1 MTRSA
6 APLALLTILLA
17 ACSIAGPSPSPA
29 PTPTPS
35 PSPSPSPSPAAGFYL
50 RAWYTQ
56 ALPPRNTFSWLAMLT
71 IADGVLLNGNVAVDM
86 RFPGPLTILPI
97 ARPISSDGIAMLV
110 DEARRLGLLGD
121 VTDFT
126 GGQAMPGARL
136 AQLELIVDGTSY
148 TLTGDPEALS
158 RCGGGRCI
166 ADPGTPEAF
175 AAFWQA
181 LTMADT
187 WLAPELGPVQPFVPD
202 RVALLLTEPAPND
215 EGNVPAE
222 WPFDTPLAEAGVAFP
237 GEAGDRCITLSGD
250 ALTQIW
256 PTLRDG
262 TQLTVLV
269 DSDGTQ
275 AAPIVRVLVPG
286 DESPCPDGV

>member
-1 MTRSA
+1 MTRHA
-6 APLALLTILLA
+6 APLALLTILFA

-35 PSPSPSPSPAAGFYL
+35 PSPSPSLSPATGFYL
-50 RAWYTQ
+50 RAWFTQ

-71 IADGVLLNGNVAVDM
+71 IADGVLLDGNVAIDM
-86 RFPGPLTILPI
+86 IFPGPLTILPI
-97 ARPISSDGIAMLV
+97 ARPISPDGIAMLL

-136 AQLELIVDGTSY
+136 AQLELIVDGKTY
-148 TLTGDPEALS
+148 MLTGDPDALS
-158 RCGGGRCI
+158 RCGGTRCI
-166 ADPGTPEAF
+166 PDPGTPEAF
-175 AAFWQA
+175 AAFWQE
-181 LTMADT
+181 LTMAET
-187 WLAPELGPVQPFVPD
+187 WLAAELGPTQQYVPD
-202 RVALLLTEPAPND
+202 RVALLLTAPANQ
-215 EGNVPAE
+215 GMANVPAD

-237 GEAGDRCITLSGD
+237 GEAGDRCITLSTD
-250 ALTQIW
+250 ALAAIW

-262 TQLTVLV
+262 NQLTVLV
-269 DSDGTQ
+269 DSVGTQ

-286 DESPCPDGV
+286 DESPCPDRG